1 MKEFSDEYN
10 GFFQTEIMGD
20 THLWLGDHKISQE
33 LFGKRAAIYSSRPEV
48 PAVPGSDTQGQYLP
62 LMEYADP
69 WKRQRKFAHTVLAQ
83 SHNARYYGY
92 ATHEVKRML
101 AKLLAEPKDY
111 YAHGDRYCSR
121 ITARLAYGK
130 PDAAVAISDNAHLF
144 VPQIS
149 PAGPITNLMPF
160 LGKLPEWVNPS
171 IRDSRLRR
179 EKEKVLWIKELAKVK
194 DELAK
199 GQCQVPSYA
208 RRFWELQAKGMAPF
222 EEQEAAYAV
231 GMLSTVAIITIT
243 GPLNVFFLAM
253 VLHPEWQEKARKEV
267 DEVLGDRLAEVTDA
281 PYLPTLRAVIQEC
294 VRWRPPVPLGVPRLL
309 QEDDVYEGYFIPKGT
324 IVHAVELYVEV
335 LEIYMNH

>member
-1 MKEFSDEYN
+1 MKEFSDEFG

-33 LFGKRAAIYSSRPEV
+33 LFGKRANIYSSRPEV

-62 LMEYADP
+62 LIEYAGKSPTLSGSCNSSTDFVDSDP
-69 WKRQRKFAHTVLAQ
+69 WRRQRKFAHMVLAQ

-92 ATHEVKRML
+92 ATHEVKRMM
-101 AKLLAEPKDY
+101 AKLLVEPKDY
-111 YAHGDRYCSR
+111 YAHGDHYCSR

-160 LGKLPEWVNPS
+160 LGKLPEWLNPS

-179 EKEKVLWIKELAKVK
+179 EKEKVLWVNELHKVK
-194 DELAK
+194 EELDK
-199 GQCQVPSYA
+199 GQCSVPSYA
-208 RRFWELQAKGMAPF
+208 RRYWESKEKGKEPF
-222 EEQEAAYAV
+222 DENEAAYAV

-253 VLHPEWQEKARKEV
+253 VLHPEWQEKARKEIDAV
-267 DEVLGDRLAEVTDA
+267 VGDRLVEVTDS

-294 VRWRPPVPLGVPRLL
+294 VRWRPPVPLGMLHP
-309 QEDDVYEGYFIPKGT
+309 I
-324 IVHAVELYVEV
+324 
-335 LEIYMNH
+335 